1 MGRVARGHLLPS
13 CPLLGGKGELGKR
26 KGDDA
31 DACREDVPCPSFPRR
46 GPLVPPP
53 QALRSLPCPSLFI
66 GPASRCLS
74 VWLALNLLLPI
85 SGDGDRSEDAWV
97 SLRRKEKN
105 QVFCCRLGKIGRK
118 RRRKLVLQSALN
130 TNDFTE

>member
-13 CPLLGGKGELGKR
+13 CPLSGGKGELGKR

-31 DACREDVPCPSFPRR
+31 DACREDTLCPSFPRR
-46 GPLVPPP
+46 SPLVPPP

-85 SGDGDRSEDAWV
+85 SGHGDRSEDAWV
-97 SLRRKEKN
+97 SLRRKEKIRYSAA
-105 QVFCCRLGKIGRK
+105 VWGKSEGRGDESWFCR
-118 RRRKLVLQSALN
+118 VP
-130 TNDFTE
+130 